1 MNTDMNR
8 IGISTSGR
16 KNYVFSSMC
25 LLIIL
30 LAMTLN
36 DLPVQAFLGTLGASP
51 MWVASAIIFM
61 LFLVHNKFC
70 LYFDKYSRLFMIYF
84 LLTFSISLIQCF
96 WFYIAEGTILN
107 SYGVSVLSKHIFASS
122 YYFFYFLT
130 IYCAGYAI
138 RAVSRKFLNKAV
150 ILIAFFMT
158 FIIAIEFVAPDVLA
172 PFHLSM
178 EGYGVG
184 LRQRLLSP
192 EPSIAAFTFNI
203 FLLLA
208 ITLSNVNLVRLIL
221 WGALLAGNMLI
232 GSKSSLVLI
241 MFGGLLVFYFNMTL
255 IQKLKSLFALIPVAG
270 IVIYIV
276 MHTVLPALMVDI
288 ENFTSVS
295 TRLITSLW
303 AVCSL
308 FYYPL
313 GEGYGTYTAWFVH
326 PLEAAIRIGNS
337 LTPFSLNLSEIND
350 MIDTGNY
357 LSAKSGILFSV
368 IHSGFMAVIFYFIVF
383 RNAFR
388 DVRQTNAGYYQKILL
403 RITLWYSLL
412 SILFAVNIEVLYT
425 FLLPF
430 IVVNY
435 LKTNS

>member
-1 MNTDMNR
+1 MNANN
-8 IGISTSGR
+8 IEISAPGR
-16 KNYVFSSMC
+16 KHYRFTAMC

-36 DLPVQAFLGTLGASP
+36 DLPVQEVLGTLGASP
-51 MWVASAIIFM
+51 MWAVSAAIFM

-70 LYFDKYSRLFMIYF
+70 LYLDKYSRLFMIYF
-84 LLTFSISLIQCF
+84 LLTFSISLIQCI
-96 WFYIAEGTILN
+96 WYYIAEGTILN
-107 SYGVSVLSKHIFASS
+107 AYGASVFSKHFFASS
-122 YYFFYFLT
+122 YYLFYFLA
-130 IYCAGYAI
+130 IYCAGYAL
-138 RAVSRKFLNKAV
+138 RSVPGNFFKKA
-150 ILIAFFMT
+150 IIFIALLLT
-158 FIIAIEFVAPDVLA
+158 LIIAIEFVAPDVLA
-172 PFHLSM
+172 PLHLSM

-184 LRQRLLSP
+184 SRLRLLSP

-208 ITLSNVNLVRLIL
+208 VTLSNVSLVRLIL
-221 WGALLAGNMLI
+221 WGALLAGNVLI

-255 IQKLKSLFALIPVAG
+255 IQKLKSLIVLIPVAG
-270 IVIYIV
+270 IVVYIFL
-276 MHTVLPALMVDI
+276 HTVLPALTVDI

-295 TRLITSLW
+295 TRMITSLW

-313 GEGYGTYTAWFVH
+313 GEGYGTYTVWFIH
-326 PLEAAIRIGNS
+326 PLEAATSLANS
-337 LTPFSLNLSEIND
+337 LVPFPLNLLEIND
-350 MIDTGNY
+350 MVTTGEY
-357 LSAKSGILFSV
+357 LTAKSGILFSV
-368 IHSGFMAVIFYFIVF
+368 VQSGFFAVCFYYIIF

-388 DVRQTNAGYYQKILL
+388 DIQSSNATYYQKILI
-403 RITLWYSLL
+403 RVTLWYCLL
-412 SILFAVNIEVLYT
+412 SILLAVNMEVLYT

-430 IVVNY
+430 ITVNY